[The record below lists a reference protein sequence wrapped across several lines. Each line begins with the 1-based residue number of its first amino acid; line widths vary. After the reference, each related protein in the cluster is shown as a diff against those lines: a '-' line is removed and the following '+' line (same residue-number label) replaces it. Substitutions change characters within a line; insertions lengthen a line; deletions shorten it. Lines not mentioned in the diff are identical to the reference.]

1 MPFGSKRFFSKFS
14 YDTAAA
20 QHATIDISGCEL
32 SSDAAKFG
40 TYGLK
45 TLQQTSGSNKRDIGN
60 AQITIYPKDTSFYLN
75 KNYAWTVECWVR
87 AKFLQGVENY
97 FPSGVYNLGPYT
109 EGPNWRILI
118 VHPSRLADDTRNQFV
133 MNRNFY
139 LNDPVQVPYAAIG
152 SDGTGNFR
160 TVYENSSLGNTYSIT
175 NGQSYHIAAVST
187 GTGILKWFV
196 DGYEGK
202 FSGYN
207 QTYTYTGLNR
217 NVSLGLY
224 EETYGASP
232 SGFSLYF
239 DDVRISNIARY
250 SSNFTPPTN
259 PFTPDKN
266 VLAIFRFENNT
277 NDSSF

>member
-1 MPFGSKRFFSKFS
+1 MPFGSKRFLQFE
-14 YDTAAA
+14 YPTAAA
-20 QHATIDISGCEL
+20 QHATIDISGCQL

-45 TLQQTSGSNKRDIGN
+45 TLQQNSGSNYRDVGN
-60 AQITIYPKDTSFYLN
+60 AQITIYPKDTGFYLN

-87 AKFLQGVENY
+87 AKIVGGGS
-97 FPSGVYNLGPYT
+97 FPGGVYTLGPYT
-109 EGPNWRILI
+109 EGPDWRILI
-118 VHPSRLADDTRNQFV
+118 VHPSRLADDTKNEFV
-133 MNRNFY
+133 ITNTSGQ
-139 LNDPVQVPYAAIG
+139 PPHASIG
-152 SDGTGNFR
+152 TDGTPRIR
-160 TVYENSSLGNTYSIT
+160 TRYENSSLGNIQTIS
-175 NGQSYHIAAVST
+175 NGESYHIAAVST
-187 GTGILKWFV
+187 GAGILKWFV
-196 DGYEGK
+196 NGSEGK

-207 QTYTYTGLNR
+207 QTYTYTGENR

-250 SSNFTPPTN
+250 TSNFTPPTT

-266 VLAIFRFENNT
+266 TLAIFRFENNT